1 MNKTKWLRHVPMLLA
16 GGLAIVIAALVYW
29 FQGQFEKAPQTKKQ
43 VQQVTIIQPPP
54 PPPPPPPE
62 QKPPEPEPEPEK
74 IEESEPEPEPVP
86 EAPAD
91 EPPAGDLGVD
101 ADGSAGSDGFGLAAR
116 KGGKGL
122 FGGGGGSS
130 TAWYAGIVKNQLLDL
145 ISEKDDLRSSKF
157 TVTVK
162 LWFDLEGNV
171 QRYELVKGSQ
181 NPKVDG
187 LLEGQLIK
195 LKKFKNPPPVGV
207 DSPVKLRISSRI

>member
-1 MNKTKWLRHVPMLLA
+1 MDNKKWLRHLPLILA
-16 GGLAIVIAALVYW
+16 GVLAVVIGGLVYW
-29 FQGQFEKAPQTKKQ
+29 FQGQFDKPPQAKKQ

-74 IEESEPEPEPVP
+74 IEEPEPEPEPTP
-86 EAPAD
+86 EEPAD
-91 EPPAGDLGVD
+91 EPPVGDLGVD

-122 FGGGGGSS
+122 FGGGGGSNS
-130 TAWYAGIVKNQLLDL
+130 AWYAGVVKNQLLDL
-145 ISEKDDLRSSKF
+145 ISEKDELRSSKF
-157 TVTVK
+157 SVTVK
-162 LWFDLEGNV
+162 LWFDLDGNV
-171 QRYELVKGSQ
+171 QRFELVKGSQ
-181 NPKVDG
+181 NPKVDAV
-187 LLEGQLIK
+187 LEGQLVK